1 MANKKDKQKF
11 IKIDDLVI
19 KEMKIRKNEIESS
32 KVTLIDGNEVFR
44 KIELKETKDKDAI
57 SELLNDSD
65 LEDF

>member
-44 KIELKETKDKDAI
+44 KIELKETKDKDVI

>member
-1 MANKKDKQKF
+1 MTNKKDKQKF

-44 KIELKETKDKDAI
+44 KIELKETKDKDVI